1 MSRLIVMLFLHEP
14 SKVILSLHFSFH
26 GYFKVA
32 GSDVGQCLGSTCRHG
47 LCMVSKQANQ
57 LCRA

>member
-1 MSRLIVMLFLHEP
+1 MLFLHEP